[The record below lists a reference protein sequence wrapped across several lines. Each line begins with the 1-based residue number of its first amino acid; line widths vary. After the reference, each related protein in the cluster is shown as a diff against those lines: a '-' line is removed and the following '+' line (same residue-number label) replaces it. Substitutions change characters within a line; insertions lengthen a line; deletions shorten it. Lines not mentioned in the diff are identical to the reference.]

1 MAEAKKRN
9 PSIKLFTL
17 AWTAPGW
24 IGDGTRGP
32 ESEGGY
38 YSQDN
43 IDYHLKWIKGLKSAH
58 NLTLDYMG
66 CRTLCPS
73 WKLSSP

>member
-1 MAEAKKRN
+1 MVEAKKRN
-9 PSIKLFTL
+9 PDIKLFTL

-32 ESEGGY
+32 ESQGGY

-43 IDYHLKWIKGLKSAH
+43 AEEAY
-58 NLTLDYMG
+58 
-66 CRTLCPS
+66 
-73 WKLSSP
+73 